1 MNVLCV
7 LCGGGYS
14 CISLCNPVLKIDN
27 KVWILNLEWWDPA
40 GSEQTALQL
49 SGEKSSL
56 RWFSILSDVYI
67 YIYIWKASLC
77 LCWTKMCCICAAAN
91 LCFTSAE
98 WSGYSFLLSTSSR
111 GWFDFPGMKHLI
123 ERNKIEVNLT
133 IKQHGQAAT
142 AVSDCNNDWDQHLKN
157 KDWN

>member
-14 CISLCNPVLKIDN
+14 CISLCNPTIKFEF
-27 KVWILNLEWWDPA
+27 WTLNDETQQEV
-40 GSEQTALQL
+40 SRRHFSYQ
-49 SGEKSSL
+49 EKNHH
-56 RWFSILSDVYI
+56 SDDFLYCPMYI

-77 LCWTKMCCICAAAN
+77 LCWTKMCCICAAAD